1 MCVSPAENWKA
12 IHPSIHPARPFLAFQ
27 RPLFLI
33 FCTVSRPDGALPSSS
48 LSPLGSQYCIC
59 FSLPWTRYNDRH
71 CRIETMT
78 PCAPQPSRTL
88 QQKAH
93 TPFPHAPAPAT
104 APTFQT
110 RSTAFQCHHRTNLPR
125 RPPIYPHPTVRRT
138 TVHQQ
143 FTRLPE
149 PHILRR
155 CAVPW
160 RGGTPSQSGRVPAYP
175 SLL

>member
-1 MCVSPAENWKA
+1 VYHQQRIGKPS
-12 IHPSIHPARPFLAFQ
+12 IHPSIQLDHSLHSSAPSFLSSAPSVDLTGPFPRRVSL
-27 RPLFLI
+27 PWVPN
-33 FCTVSRPDGALPSSS
+33 TVYA
-48 LSPLGSQYCIC
+48 SP
-59 FSLPWTRYNDRH
+59 LPWTRYNDRH
-71 CRIETMT
+71 CRFETMT

-110 RSTAFQCHHRTNLPR
+110 RSTAFRCHHRTNLPR